1 MSDARFYFSSCQMF
15 IFLIFADT
23 RRSILICYKEQVRW
37 VYSEKKCKA
46 LQKFRKGKSTKDIAA
61 KSGSSLHGRNIKK
74 NLWHI

>member
-37 VYSEKKCKA
+37 VYSEKNVKLCRNLEKVSP
-46 LQKFRKGKSTKDIAA
+46 RKTLLLNQEVVYMAEI
-61 KSGSSLHGRNIKK
+61 
-74 NLWHI
+74 